1 MNSGLTPMRSLSLL
15 LTTTA
20 LLFAGCSRHDSP
32 AVTPSP
38 APVNVRTARVEA
50 TTLPRTQT
58 LTATVRPLERATL
71 AARVMGSVTAA
82 DFAVGQTVKAGDLLL
97 TLTAAEVPAR
107 LAQARAALAQAE
119 REAVREAALVKQNA
133 TAAETAL
140 AAEDRRRIAAAAVT
154 EAEALLA
161 YTRITAPFAGTITQK
176 FVNSGDLAAPGTP
189 LLVLEASDQL
199 RAEVQVPEAF
209 ASLPLGTA
217 IFVQLT
223 PDTAPVSANLVEF
236 SAAADS
242 LTRTRLAKLALPA
255 ASAARSG
262 QFVRVLWPVGETTA
276 LHIPSAALTTLGQ
289 MERVFVVSTDG
300 RAQLRLVKSGDTIG
314 DRVAILSGLTAG
326 ETVVLAP
333 AATLRDGQPV
343 TLQP

>member
-1 MNSGLTPMRSLSLL
+1 MRPLTSILAAV
-15 LTTTA
+15 A
-20 LLFAGCSRHDSP
+20 LLFAGCSHHDNP
-32 AVTPSP
+32 AAAPAL

-50 TTLPRTQT
+50 VALPLTQT

-71 AARVMGSVTAA
+71 AARVMGSITAA

-119 REAVREAALVKQNA
+119 REAAREASLVKQNA

-140 AAEDRRRIAAAAVT
+140 AAEDRRRIAAAAVS

-189 LLVLEASDQL
+189 LLVVEASDQL

-209 ASLPLGTA
+209 ATLPLGTTVA
-217 IFVQLT
+217 IQLA

-236 SAAADS
+236 SAAADPG
-242 LTRTRLAKLALPA
+242 TRTRLAKLALPST
-255 ASAARSG
+255 SAARSG
-262 QFVRVLWPVGETTA
+262 QFVRVLWPVGDTTA
-276 LHIPSAALTTLGQ
+276 LLIPSAALTTLGQ
-289 MERVFVVSTDG
+289 MERVFVVSTDS
-300 RAQLRLVKSGDTIG
+300 RAQLRLVKSGAVTG